1 MTPFVKRVPALSR
14 KGGEEGFTLLEVLLS
29 VAILGMGVVAAIQLL
44 SGGLRLA
51 KTADEHTGVIFAAR
65 EKMAETL
72 LVPRLLEGT
81 TKGADK
87 NIGWTVSVGPHT
99 ADKAA
104 PGKRLLAVTV
114 IAEELGGSRSY
125 TVSTLKT
132 VALE

>member
-1 MTPFVKRVPALSR
+1 MSLSAKRASTPSL

-29 VAILGMGVVAAIQLL
+29 VAILGIGVVAAIQLL

-51 KTADEHTGVIFAAR
+51 RTADRHTDIIFAAR

-72 LVPRLLEGT
+72 LAPRLLEGT
-81 TKGADK
+81 SKGADK
-87 NIGWTVSVGPHT
+87 EIGWTVSVGQYRP
-99 ADKAA
+99 DSVAA
-104 PGKRLLAVTV
+104 GKRMLMVTV
-114 IAEELGGSRSY
+114 TAEELSGGRSY

>member
-1 MTPFVKRVPALSR
+1 MTRFACPAGQP

-51 KTADEHTGVIFAAR
+51 KTADEHTDVIFAAK

-72 LVPRLLEGT
+72 LDPSPFEGT
-81 TKGADK
+81 VRGADK
-87 NIGWTVSVGPHT
+87 NIEWTVSVGPY
-99 ADKAA
+99 APDRAA
-104 PGKRLLAVTV
+104 PGKRLLMVTV
-114 IAEELGGSRSY
+114 TAEESGGSRSY

-132 VALE
+132 VELE